1 MKQTR
6 MDSHYLDWVIYL
18 NNLGEVTLVTSFKYF
33 PKFHKSNFL
42 LKLDNLIILID
53 FFMLNLLPKY
63 FKNILS
69 L

>member
-53 FFMLNLLPKY
+53 FFYAEFTTKI
-63 FKNILS
+63 F
-69 L
+69 